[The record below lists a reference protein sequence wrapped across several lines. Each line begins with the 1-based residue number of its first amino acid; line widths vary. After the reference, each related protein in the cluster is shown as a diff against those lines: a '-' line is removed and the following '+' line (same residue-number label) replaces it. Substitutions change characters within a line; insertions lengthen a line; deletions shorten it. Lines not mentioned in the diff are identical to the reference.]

1 MGVIFLLF
9 FRVCIFCSG
18 IFQAVYFLSFFRVW
32 LFCHFLRYAFSILAN
47 SNCAL
52 LSFSAGVFS
61 VTFQGVHLLECA
73 LSGMFILH
81 SYIFLGVQFP
91 LTFSGVCISCH
102 FPGCEFVIFKGVQL
116 PSWHILGCIFSIL
129 AFSSVIFLSRVCN
142 FQLGLLLFS
151 VVYSFVSFLSV
162 HFQSVIFQ
170 VVHFLFWHFPG
181 CAFSASPFNSQQR
194 VKHSETQLTEKST

>member
-18 IFQAVYFLSFFRVW
+18 IFQAVYFLSFFRVCNFHSGIFHSGKFQ
-32 LFCHFLRYAFSILAN
+32 LC
-47 SNCAL
+47 
-52 LSFSAGVFS
+52 FS

-102 FPGCEFVIFKGVQL
+102 FPGCEFVIFKGLQL

-181 CAFSASPFNSQQR
+181 CAFSASQFNSQQR
-194 VKHSETQLTEKST
+194 VKHGETQLTKKST